1 MKPLLSK
8 LSRTALLSRSVVAC
22 LLGAGVALAA
32 TSPAFADGW
41 KRHHGHGYD
50 DDNRGYYGQPNYGQP
65 YYGGGYYDGPG
76 VVYVQPQRVY
86 VQPQPVYVA
95 PPPPPVYYQPAP
107 VIYAPPPPL
116 LNVVIPL
123 RFH

>member
-1 MKPLLSK
+1 MKPLTSK
-8 LSRTALLSRSVVAC
+8 LPRAALLSRSVVAC

-32 TSPAFADGW
+32 IAPAFADGW
-41 KRHHGHGYD
+41 KRHHGNGWD
-50 DDNRGYYGQPNYGQP
+50 DDDHRGYYQEPYGYYGQ
-65 YYGGGYYDGPG
+65 PG

-86 VQPQPVYVA
+86 VQQPPVYYQPQPVYVA
-95 PPPPPVYYQPAP
+95 PPPPVYYQPAP
-107 VIYAPPPPL
+107 IYSAPS